1 MKTLFAKLVSHKGV
15 YYLFLIAMLGLL
27 LAADMKWS
35 P

>member
-15 YYLFLIAMLGLL
+15 YYLFLIAALGML
-27 LAADMKWS
+27 LAAEFKWA